1 MALNLLSIFNT
12 NNCKVNVVTLQ
23 WTSPSV
29 FLNEVCDLFPG
40 RELFNSKWRLLW
52 KLSDEKIP
60 ENPQMSQT
68 LWIRRKSL
76 LSHHPAFSTGICQHQ
91 TAFPSTLPSMEI
103 DDEEGFLDHQVA
115 GIEKSSNE
123 RQSPIDQIQKLSVW
137 NFEHQLVF
145 SQRKKKRANCK
156 A

>member
-12 NNCKVNVVTLQ
+12 NNCKVNVVTLK

-52 KLSDEKIP
+52 KLKLSDEKIP
-60 ENPQMSQT
+60 ENSQMSQT

-103 DDEEGFLDHQVA
+103 DDEEGWFSTIRLQALRKVLINGKA
-115 GIEKSSNE
+115 QSIKYKSSQCEISSTN
-123 RQSPIDQIQKLSVW
+123 
-137 NFEHQLVF
+137 
-145 SQRKKKRANCK
+145 
-156 A
+156 

>member
-1 MALNLLSIFNT
+1 MALNLLSIFT
-12 NNCKVNVVTLQ
+12 NNYKVNVVTLK

-68 LWIRRKSL
+68 LRIRRKSL

-103 DDEEGFLDHQVA
+103 DDEEGFSTTRLQALRKVLINSKA
-115 GIEKSSNE
+115 KSIKYKSSQCEISSTN
-123 RQSPIDQIQKLSVW
+123 
-137 NFEHQLVF
+137 
-145 SQRKKKRANCK
+145 
-156 A
+156 